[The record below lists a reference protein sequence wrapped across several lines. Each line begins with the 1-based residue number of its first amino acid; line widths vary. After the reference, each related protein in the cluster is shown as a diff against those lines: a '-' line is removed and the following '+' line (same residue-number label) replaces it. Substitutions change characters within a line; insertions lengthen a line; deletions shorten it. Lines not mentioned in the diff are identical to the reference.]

1 MASNY
6 TGLGVQLMTTG
17 EKAGTWG
24 TLTNTNW
31 NIMEQISGGYTG
43 QAITSTPTTL
53 SVSDGSTGATLAHR
67 VIEFTG
73 SIGEN
78 TVVTIPLDVQTFYI
92 IKNSASGSYSVQ
104 FKYVSGSGGSV
115 TWASGDTGTKI
126 VYATANDATDPDII
140 DIGMGDVTL
149 TGTQTLTNK
158 TLTAP
163 KFADGGFI
171 ADTTGAETLV
181 FGEVSSP
188 VNELKITNAATTNG
202 PILSATG
209 ETNVPINITPK
220 GTGDVFINPPSTGSL
235 VVAGSSTQAG
245 KLKLFEDTDL
255 GSYHTG
261 FTAGNLT
268 EDIVY
273 TLPLADAG
281 TSGDALTSNASG
293 VLSWTTIAGGLS
305 WVVKTTT
312 YTAVAND
319 GVLADTS
326 GGAWVL
332 TLPTGTL
339 SDEIGIVDYAATFDT
354 YNLTITPASGEK
366 IQGQSA
372 DTTLVVGVERAGMT
386 LVYSG
391 ASQGWLLREK

>member
-354 YNLTITPASGEK
+354 NNLTITPASGEK